1 MSKYVYV
8 YKGGGM
14 AATEEEQNAAMAAW
28 GAWIGQLGDALVDVG
43 NPFGAS
49 AGVKSDGSNGAA
61 GSALTGYSIVEA
73 ASLEDAVAKSRG
85 CPVFAAGGSVDVYEA
100 IEVTM

>member
-1 MSKYVYV
+1 MAKYVYV
-8 YKGGGM
+8 YTGGGM

-28 GAWIGQLGDALVDVG
+28 GAWMGGLGGALLDMG

-49 AGVKSDGSNGAA
+49 AGVKSDGSNGAT

-73 ASLEDAVAKSRG
+73 SSLDDAVAKSRG
-85 CPVFAAGGSVDVYEA
+85 CPVFASGGAVDVYEA
-100 IEVTM
+100 IEVSM

>member
-1 MSKYVYV
+1 MPKYVYI

-14 AATEEEQNAAMAAW
+14 AATEEERNAAMAAW
-28 GAWIGQLGDALVDVG
+28 GTWIGQLGDAFVDVG

-61 GSALTGYSIVEA
+61 GADLTGYSIVQA
-73 ASLEDAVAKSRG
+73 ASLDDAVAKSRG
-85 CPVFAAGGSVDVYEA
+85 CPVFTGGGSVDVYETFE
-100 IEVTM
+100 IM